1 MNNITIFILKAL
13 RKGYQKMM
21 HPAHVPYDRG
31 ITDPDEASKV
41 IYDLLASGKPCM
53 IARYGSTELLA
64 LTNYLGV
71 VDKHHSVCKY
81 IQGKQFAWWW
91 EDNVKDQM
99 TRWSGFFPSTEEN
112 LMKFGELMV
121 EDSKQV
127 DVLGSW
133 IDNERFMQP
142 YMSPALQKIHLHVLE
157 PFWSCK
163 PWSRVLH
170 GKRIVVVHP
179 FAATINTQ
187 YQKSRRNLFDNQ
199 NVLPEFS
206 SLRLVKAVQSLGG
219 DNSCFKNWFEA
230 LEWMKNEIDKEEYDV
245 CLIGCGAYGFPLAAH
260 VKRTGKQAVH
270 LGGALQLLFGI
281 RGNRWED
288 PNYGVKEWGIARGL
302 YSNLMNECWV
312 RPSEN
317 EKSNNAKAVEGG
329 CYW

>member
-13 RKGYQKMM
+13 RKGYRKIM
-21 HPAHVPYDRG
+21 HPTHVPYDRG

-53 IARYGSTELLA
+53 IARYGAYELSTLV
-64 LTNYLGV
+64 NYLGV
-71 VDKHHSVCKY
+71 TSSKHSVWKF
-81 IQGKQFAWWW
+81 IAGKQPEWWW
-91 EDNVKDQM
+91 NKNLMLRMQ
-99 TRWSGFFPSTEEN
+99 SNAGFFPSTEEN
-112 LMKFGELMV
+112 LMKFGKLMV

-288 PNYGVKEWGIARGL
+288 PNYGVKEWGIVQGL
-302 YSNLMNECWV
+302 YSNLMNEYWV